1 MRTRDATRAIGIYA
15 SWDDGRPM
23 YLEDGRLGVTWQMES
38 HGITQATVDEIVRP
52 WTPVE
57 TALERIH
64 AAATRNHRTR

>member
-1 MRTRDATRAIGIYA
+1 
-15 SWDDGRPM
+15 M

-38 HGITQATVDEIVRP
+38 RGITQATVDEIVRP